1 MSNSAVN
8 QKIATIALA
17 IAAVAVVLVFLFLPG
32 PSAPEPAPAAE
43 TGAEPAGPDT
53 TVRSPAGASDNP
65 SGFGSD
71 TKPARATR
79 SGLQNGSTLPLG
91 VAWEDRLDELLTTE
105 ADNATTVRG
114 LVSSM
119 RGLPPEAQEEFVA
132 HAVNLCEDE
141 QFGMLAEIYYNANT
155 PPEVSETIFND
166 ALNRPDEIKLPML
179 AKTLRN
185 PAHPLAGEAK
195 EILEMYLDLEP
206 GATPPSGWEQAVNEY
221 IRTQGE

>member
-1 MSNSAVN
+1 MN
-8 QKIATIALA
+8 QKVAAIGLAVLAL
-17 IAAVAVVLVFLFLPG
+17 VVVLVFLFLPG
-32 PSAPEPAPAAE
+32 PPQPVLSTVAKENKASQNSAPSATYSTDFDSAAE
-43 TGAEPAGPDT
+43 LSQTADRTGQTSSSLPAGT
-53 TVRSPAGASDNP
+53 T
-65 SGFGSD
+65 
-71 TKPARATR
+71 
-79 SGLQNGSTLPLG
+79 
-91 VAWEDRLDELLTTE
+91 WEERLDELLTADT
-105 ADNATTVRG
+105 DNATTMRG

-155 PPEVSETIFND
+155 PQEVSETIFND
-166 ALNRPDEIKLPML
+166 ALNRPDEIKLPLL

-206 GATPPSGWEQAVNEY
+206 GAVPPAGWEQAVNEY
-221 IRTQGE
+221 IRQQGQ